1 MVRRNKLLTLFLLY
15 GLVAGFISAWWWTFS
30 DNLFLL
36 NVPGMLIGDG
46 VYSLS
51 INFLG
56 NPSSAQ
62 AHYSIPWILRIPQIY
77 VPVTIIFWGLFG
89 LIVQSCCKLIRE
101 PLLHAERRKVQP

>member
-1 MVRRNKLLTLFLLY
+1 MLRRNKLLTFFLLY
-15 GLVAGFISAWWWTFS
+15 GLITGFISAWWWGSS
-30 DNLFLL
+30 DNLFLP

-46 VYSLS
+46 VYALS
-51 INFLG
+51 IKFLG

-89 LIVQSCCKLIRE
+89 LIVHSCWKLIRDR
-101 PLLHAERRKVQP
+101 LLRAGGRKVRP